1 MVRGSRVRRPFVL
14 GSVPFR
20 YCGSLLVVG
29 TAVREGARTP
39 PWAGALTSIV
49 CARAGAPSSVTFP
62 VATICAGEPACATC
76 WRNRLAS
83 RLVGMYTAGM
93 GCAVVDDGEYTGG
106 MCCALSGDGIYVAG
120 M

>member
-39 PWAGALTSIV
+39 PLAGALTSIV
-49 CARAGAPSSVTFP
+49 CARAGAPSSVTSC
-62 VATICAGEPACATC
+62 AAIIGGDGEYAGEPACATY

-106 MCCALSGDGIYVAG
+106 MCCALSGDGI
-120 M
+120 